1 MDYLDLAAGGNPRLR
16 MQLQNELR
24 AARADP
30 ARYNAIMDVDPAVR
44 EALRAAHAER
54 HEAILNGRGARG
66 GTIPGEVPHDIDL
79 DPYFGDVGPRV
90 LEAGRRFAE
99 FAEDPN
105 VQAAVQNIANMGGNA
120 VINRFMALAGAAT
133 LRAGGVPPPIA
144 NTLATMGTGLGVNPI
159 NAIARAGANRLVDA
173 VARPPGTAPALPN
186 IEVVRNVGQRTAGA
200 AGRTRAGTRYGAAVE
215 GEQRAAQLIQRAAQ
229 QAQRQVPEIG
239 RGRGRGAR
247 GGHRG
252 PGFGG

>member
-1 MDYLDLAAGGNPRLR
+1 

-30 ARYNAIMDVDPAVR
+30 VRYNAIMDVDPAVR
-44 EALRAAHAER
+44 EALGAAHAER

-79 DPYFGDVGPRV
+79 DPYFGNVGDRV
-90 LEAGRRFAE
+90 LDAGRRFAE

-105 VQAAVQNIANMGGNA
+105 VQAAVQGIANMGGNA
-120 VINRFMALAGAAT
+120 AINRLMALAGAAAM
-133 LRAGGVPPPIA
+133 RAGGVPPPIA
-144 NTLATMGTGLGVNPI
+144 NTLATVGTGLGVNPI

-173 VARPPGTAPALPN
+173 VARPPGAAPALPN
-186 IEVVRNVGQRTAGA
+186 IEVVRNVGQRAAGG

-229 QAQRQVPEIG
+229 QAQRQV
-239 RGRGRGAR
+239 GRGRGAR